1 MDALREP
8 GVSGV
13 CGVPGLYGGVC
24 GVRGGLPGVKDIVCD
39 VRYILKSTCRARAEL
54 WLVLGDCWR

>member
-39 VRYILKSTCRARAEL
+39 VR
-54 WLVLGDCWR
+54 